1 MSKSAAFG
9 IAIPCEIRSKVTHL
23 GGRGLVAIQATHGP
37 LQHLV
42 CRNKAK
48 KGKTPLLNANNPPR
62 KRSCRGD

>member
-37 LQHLV
+37 LQQIQYAIHMKLSKDFDV
-42 CRNKAK
+42 K
-48 KGKTPLLNANNPPR
+48 
-62 KRSCRGD
+62 